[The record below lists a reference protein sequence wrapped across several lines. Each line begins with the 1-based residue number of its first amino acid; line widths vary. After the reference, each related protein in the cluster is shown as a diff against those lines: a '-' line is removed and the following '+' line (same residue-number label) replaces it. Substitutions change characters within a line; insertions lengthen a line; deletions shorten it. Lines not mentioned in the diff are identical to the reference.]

1 MVVLGL
7 AISLCV
13 LLMDG
18 LLMWRGVRSRCVKLF
33 PLFYAYILYDFSST
47 GGAYLVYWLEPG
59 WHASVYWFCYVL
71 SIVVEFAILV
81 EISDHVFQPYP
92 AIRSLGR
99 ALTILISGVLG
110 LSYVLPALVKPQERP
125 LALLDFALRTS
136 LTKAV
141 ILAALFI
148 AARHFDLK
156 LGRNVA
162 GLMLGFSIYL
172 GVNVANFAAAH
183 STAQTPYARLLWV
196 VSPLAYILCLLVWTR
211 ALWQVAP
218 LPITSSRPS
227 SVAGDSK
234 TVAVELAR
242 FNGVLSRFIRK

>member
-1 MVVLGL
+1 MRLLGL
-7 AISLCV
+7 AISCCV

-18 LLMWRGVRSRCVKLF
+18 LLIWRGVQSCCVRLF

-47 GGAYLVYWLEPG
+47 GGAYLVYWVQPS

-71 SIVVEFAILV
+71 SIIVEFAILV
-81 EISDHVFQPYP
+81 EISDHIFQPFP

-99 ALTILISGVLG
+99 AITIIISGVLG
-110 LSYVLPALVKPQERP
+110 LSYVLPAIFQSQGMQK
-125 LALLDFALRTS
+125 ALLDFALRTS
-136 LTKAV
+136 ITKAV
-141 ILAALFI
+141 ILAVLFI
-148 AARHFDLK
+148 ATRHFDLE

-172 GVNVANFAAAH
+172 GVNVATFAASH
-183 STAQTPYARLLWV
+183 STAPTPYARILWV
-196 VSPLAYILCLLVWTR
+196 VSPLAYIVCLLVWTR

-218 LPITSSRPS
+218 LPITCSIPPS
-227 SVAGDSK
+227 VSGDSK

>member
-1 MVVLGL
+1 MRVLGL

-13 LLMDG
+13 LLLDG
-18 LLMWRGVRSRCVKLF
+18 LLLLRGVRSRCVKLF

-47 GGAYLVYWLEPG
+47 GTAYLVYWVQPS
-59 WHASVYWFCYVL
+59 WHASVYWFCYLL

-81 EISDHVFQPYP
+81 EISDHIFQPFP
-92 AIRSLGR
+92 VIRSLGR
-99 ALTILISGVLG
+99 ALTIIITGVLG
-110 LSYVLPALVKPQERP
+110 LSYVLPAIFQSQGSQK
-125 LALLDFALRTS
+125 ALLDFALRTS

-141 ILAALFI
+141 ILAVLFL
-148 AARHFDLK
+148 AARHFDLP
-156 LGRNVA
+156 LGGNVA

-183 STAQTPYARLLWV
+183 STAQTPYARVLWV
-196 VSPLAYILCLLVWTR
+196 VSPVAYILCLLVWTR

-218 LPITSSRPS
+218 LPITSSMPS
-227 SVAGDSK
+227 SVGGDSK

-242 FNGVLSRFIRK
+242 FNGVLSRFLRK